1 MVASLKPL
9 NCLTQNCN
17 KLISTF
23 LIILRKQITIG
34 HNLKAYEYA
43 QAVVDNL
50 TQNQWAEESMKLSST
65 TTSTDD
71 WAVTTCP
78 IIDVQ
83 NKAYTYNQTIKKR
96 SSNVWNTLLQS
107 QGSEL

>member
-1 MVASLKPL
+1 MK
-9 NCLTQNCN
+9 
-17 KLISTF
+17 
-23 LIILRKQITIG
+23 IG

-50 TQNQWAEESMKLSST
+50 SQNQWAEESMKLGST
-65 TTSTDD
+65 ATSTDD

-96 SSNVWNTLLQS
+96 PSNVWNTLLQS